1 VTELR
6 VSGFKVGN
14 VESFRWRFMEALIH
28 LDMSLYVGDEVQIVG
43 PDTDFRQTIG
53 EIRVYH
59 EKVKRGK
66 PAQNVW
72 VPVEAH
78 VRPGDAVVVLS
89 RRSAG
94 NELSAGRT

>member
-1 VTELR
+1 MTELR
-6 VSGFKVGN
+6 VGGFKVGN

-43 PDTDFRQTIG
+43 PDTDFRQTID

-89 RRSAG
+89 RKSAG

>member
-1 VTELR
+1 MTEFR
-6 VSGFKVGN
+6 VRGFKVGN

-43 PDTDFRQTIG
+43 MDTDFRQTVRQ
-53 EIRVYH
+53 IRLYH

-72 VPVEAH
+72 VPVDAR
-78 VRPGDAVVVLS
+78 VRPGDAVVVMS
-89 RRSAG
+89 RTDTGEES
-94 NELSAGRT
+94 LAGRV